1 MRKLIYLLA
10 LWAPTMS
17 AQCDA
22 VITDFNWETYTATI
36 DVDCEEGLTD
46 ICLYL
51 GNAELDDIPPCG
63 NFSQNINWPEYTFT
77 FFDVPMVTQGTI
89 ELNIFD
95 AWNNSVAN
103 PYTIAECW
111 VQYYEEGFLCE
122 GEVGIWQMNLGGNL
136 LGYSSVEF
144 GGPCPDDCDPI
155 IEYVY
160 ITDTIYIELPPDT
173 IETYIDNYIYLTD
186 TVEIINETLIYVYD
200 TTEVVIDN
208 YIYLTDTIILTEYV
222 TYYIDCETG
231 ESCDEDGV
239 IDGCVNNS
247 IFVPNV
253 FTPNNDGVNDIFY
266 AVTEESCWL
275 TWEMKVY
282 NRWGG
287 LVWESLDPSTYWQGQ
302 SRSGHWLVIDGVYTW
317 TIRATAEGRSKEL
330 SGHVTVVR

>member
-77 FFDVPMVTQGTI
+77 FFDIPIITQGTI

-111 VQYYEEGFLCE
+111 VQYYEEGFFCE

-144 GGPCPDDCDPI
+144 AGPCPGDCDPV

-160 ITDTIYIELPPDT
+160 VTDTITVTDFITDTIIMTEFITDTIYNETIVYEYLYQIDT
-173 IETYIDNYIYLTD
+173 I
-186 TVEIINETLIYVYD
+186 
-200 TTEVVIDN
+200 
-208 YIYLTDTIILTEYV
+208 TEYH
-222 TYYIDCETG
+222 TSTQYIDCITQLPCSQSG
-231 ESCDEDGV
+231 CDET
-239 IDGCVNNS
+239 S
-247 IFVPNV
+247 IYAPNAV
-253 FTPNNDGVNDIFY
+253 TPNGDGWNDTWQVIADN
-266 AVTEESCWL
+266 CWDEL
-275 TWEMKVY
+275 EIRIY

-287 LVWESLDPSTYWQGQ
+287 LVWISASSMDVWDGDVAT
-302 SRSGHWLVIDGVYTW
+302 GVYVY
-317 TIRATAEGRSKEL
+317 TIKAIKYNPDEVYEMNGY
-330 SGHVTVVR
+330 VTVFY